1 MSQIPET
8 PGEFFSTFIP
18 QRFAALPASVHSALA
33 GKSSPG
39 ALVCR
44 VEGNCGGVWSLRLEG
59 GKVAVSREVPEDT
72 LLQITIST
80 EDFVP
85 ILIEGARAY
94 EAANPDLSKQTLERQ
109 LIAFKALAIDA
120 ERAKLIRAIPGSMVF
135 AIKDGE
141 TVRRLA
147 LTPGGKPPRLEKP
160 ECRVDCMIGDF
171 RDMQA
176 GKVQPMQ
183 LFMQQKM
190 KMIGNAQIPMALSTV
205 FVLRGYHPRPLLAPN
220 PRGPPHPAA
229 HAALGAPCPVSDL
242 RAPLACRHCD
252 LLTSCIVFLHRCSS
266 SSRESRVGA

>member
-1 MSQIPET
+1 MSQIPDA
-8 PGEFFSTFIP
+8 PGDFFTLFVP
-18 QRFAALPASVHSALA
+18 QRFAALPPSVHGALA
-33 GKSSPG
+33 ARSSPG

-44 VEGNCGGVWSLRLEG
+44 VEGDGGGTWSLRLVG
-59 GKVAVSREVPEDT
+59 GKVEVTPGQAADV
-72 LLQITIST
+72 LLQITLPA

-94 EAANPDLSKQTLERQ
+94 EAANPDVSRQSLERQ

-141 TVRRLA
+141 RVRRLG
-147 LTPGGKPPRLEKP
+147 LTPGDRAPRLDAP
-160 ECRVDCMIGDF
+160 ECRVECLMSDF
-171 RDMQA
+171 RDMQS

-205 FVLRGYHPRPLLAPN
+205 FV
-220 PRGPPHPAA
+220 
-229 HAALGAPCPVSDL
+229 
-242 RAPLACRHCD
+242 
-252 LLTSCIVFLHRCSS
+252 
-266 SSRESRVGA
+266 

>member
-1 MSQIPET
+1 MSQIPDA
-8 PGEFFSTFIP
+8 PGDFFAAFVP

-33 GKSSPG
+33 TKSSPG

-44 VEGNCGGVWSLRLEG
+44 VEGEPGGVWSLRLAA
-59 GKVAVSREVPEDT
+59 GKVEVSPEVAADV
-72 LLQITIST
+72 LLQITIPS

-94 EAANPDLSKQTLERQ
+94 EAANPDVSKQSLERQ

-135 AIKDGE
+135 NIKDGDKI
-141 TVRRLA
+141 RRLA
-147 LTPGGKPPRLEKP
+147 LTPGGKPPKLDNP
-160 ECRVDCMIGDF
+160 ECRVECLMSDF
-171 RDMQA
+171 RDMQT

-205 FVLRGYHPRPLLAPN
+205 FV
-220 PRGPPHPAA
+220 
-229 HAALGAPCPVSDL
+229 
-242 RAPLACRHCD
+242 
-252 LLTSCIVFLHRCSS
+252 
-266 SSRESRVGA
+266 